1 MLDEVRD
8 RLALV
13 TELKHGIQAGELT
26 LRYQPIRDLARG
38 RTVAG
43 EALVRWNH
51 PRLGVLPPDM
61 FISIAEETGAIVDLG
76 RWVLEQA
83 CRDCAAW
90 RALGADVRVSVNVSG
105 RQLLEP
111 DIVQIVSSALATADL
126 PAKHL
131 VVEIT
136 ESVLIEDEGVTL
148 KLQQLR
154 ALGVLVAV
162 DDFGSGYSSI
172 GYLNKFPLDILKI
185 DRAFV
190 TRCGD
195 GARGR
200 LLESIV
206 QLGQGL
212 GLVAVAEGVE
222 TDADED
228 AVKRAHCDFG
238 QGFLLSRPSGWRRVR
253 AAHPGRGC
261 RQPGCGSVGVA
272 DLLRSVNPDQE
283 PALTP
288 GKTTW
293 TSSWVR
299 GLRSREALVA
309 FAAAL
314 AAAAYFPLNVPRGS
328 PDLLL
333 GSLEEGLPV
342 VPVLAVP
349 YLLILPVFWALVVR
363 GLVAPGQNER
373 SRNSF
378 RVFLVAALIAFVVS
392 DLVFLA
398 FPTVVPRPSGFGGV
412 MAGLLQ
418 WIYDHDNRFNDLP
431 SGHAA
436 MATLLFLYARSLRTR
451 VWRWAEWGL
460 AVCALVAT
468 LLLRQHSVWGA
479 AAGVVLASSA
489 WWMARRVWGGRV

>member
-1 MLDEVRD
+1 M
-8 RLALV
+8 
-13 TELKHGIQAGELT
+13 
-26 LRYQPIRDLARG
+26 
-38 RTVAG
+38 
-43 EALVRWNH
+43 
-51 PRLGVLPPDM
+51 
-61 FISIAEETGAIVDLG
+61 
-76 RWVLEQA
+76 
-83 CRDCAAW
+83 
-90 RALGADVRVSVNVSG
+90 
-105 RQLLEP
+105 
-111 DIVQIVSSALATADL
+111 
-126 PAKHL
+126 
-131 VVEIT
+131 
-136 ESVLIEDEGVTL
+136 
-148 KLQQLR
+148 
-154 ALGVLVAV
+154 
-162 DDFGSGYSSI
+162 
-172 GYLNKFPLDILKI
+172 
-185 DRAFV
+185 
-190 TRCGD
+190 
-195 GARGR
+195 
-200 LLESIV
+200 
-206 QLGQGL
+206 
-212 GLVAVAEGVE
+212 
-222 TDADED
+222 
-228 AVKRAHCDFG
+228 
-238 QGFLLSRPSGWRRVR
+238 
-253 AAHPGRGC
+253 
-261 RQPGCGSVGVA
+261 
-272 DLLRSVNPDQE
+272 
-283 PALTP
+283 
-288 GKTTW
+288 
-293 TSSWVR
+293 
-299 GLRSREALVA
+299 RSREALVA

-314 AAAAYFPLNVPRGS
+314 AAAAYFPLNVPRGT

-363 GLVAPGQNER
+363 GLVAPGQDER

-451 VWRWAEWGL
+451 VWRWAAWGL